1 MEMGKGAVTVTQDIQ
16 NVEKCKLNNHQP
28 KIWEV
33 TSTLSPSC
41 LNLSLELSIN
51 HISIVHFLPLL
62 HSLPLFCNLS
72 LFYLC
77 LPLISPPIL
86 HSLIHHFSTSLI
98 QSISSELLIYSVLH
112 ILSAT
117 EDSVN
122 FLPSSS
128 LSLLSTLL
136 DRIRCYLSIKG
147 PRGYL
152 IKGL

>member
-1 MEMGKGAVTVTQDIQ
+1 MEKGAVTVTQDIQ

-41 LNLSLELSIN
+41 LNLSLELSID
-51 HISIVHFLPLL
+51 HISIVHFL
-62 HSLPLFCNLS
+62 SLCYIPSPSFAICPFF
-72 LFYLC
+72 FYLC
-77 LPLISPPIL
+77 LPLISLPIL
-86 HSLIHHFSTSLI
+86 HSLILHFSTSLI